1 MDRVVVMV
9 LVASFAVGSLI
20 AAVEPKEVDV
30 LVVGG
35 YNLGFD
41 DCPSA
46 TWRKVRCENFAI

>member
-1 MDRVVVMV
+1 MGHVVVMISV
-9 LVASFAVGSLI
+9 PLFAVGSLI
-20 AAVEPKEVDV
+20 AAGEPKEVDV

-46 TWRKVRCENFAI
+46 TWRKLRCENFAI